1 MTTEQLNQYRAICAE
16 ISDIRQ
22 QLENSYAGDT
32 VQSGSKHPYSVHS
45 VRIEG
50 YKSDRHTTALL
61 SRLSVLEHSRE
72 EIEAFVDN
80 ISDSEMRQIVQLRYI
95 RGRKKRSW
103 QYIAMKL
110 GYCSEH
116 TPKRKL
122 KKFFSMA
129 EKADFK

>member
-50 YKSDRHTTALL
+50 YKPDRHTTALL
-61 SRLSVLEHSRE
+61 SRLNVLERTRS
-72 EIEAFVDN
+72 EIETFVDN
-80 ISDSEMRQIVQLRYI
+80 INDSEIRQIVQLRYI

-110 GYCSEH
+110 GYCAEH

-122 KKFFSMA
+122 KKFLNDVGNVGF
-129 EKADFK
+129 

>member
-50 YKSDRHTTALL
+50 YKPDRHTTALL
-61 SRLSVLEHSRE
+61 SRLNVLEHSRA

-80 ISDSEMRQIVQLRYI
+80 INDSEIRQIVQLRYI

-122 KKFFSMA
+122 KKFLNDVGNVGF
-129 EKADFK
+129 

>member
-16 ISDIRQ
+16 ITDIRQ

-50 YKSDRHTTALL
+50 YKPDRHTTALL
-61 SRLSVLEHSRE
+61 SRLSVLERTRS

-80 ISDSEMRQIVQLRYI
+80 INDSEIRQIVQLRYI
-95 RGRKKRSW
+95 RGKKKRSW

-110 GYCSEH
+110 GYCAEH

-122 KKFFSMA
+122 KKFLNDVGNVGF
-129 EKADFK
+129 

>member
-50 YKSDRHTTALL
+50 YKPDRLTTALL
-61 SRLSVLEHSRE
+61 SRLSVLEHSRA

-80 ISDSEMRQIVQLRYI
+80 INDSEIRQIVQLRYI

-110 GYCSEH
+110 GYCAEH

-122 KKFFSMA
+122 KKFLSDVGNVGF
-129 EKADFK
+129 

>member
-16 ISDIRQ
+16 IADIRQ

-50 YKSDRHTTALL
+50 YKPDRRTTVLL
-61 SRLSVLEHSRE
+61 SRLSVLERSRA
-72 EIEAFVDN
+72 EIEAFVDSIN
-80 ISDSEMRQIVQLRYI
+80 DSEIRQIVQLRYI

-110 GYCSEH
+110 GYCAEH

-122 KKFFSMA
+122 KKFLSDVGNVGF
-129 EKADFK
+129 

>member
-50 YKSDRHTTALL
+50 YKPDRHTTALL
-61 SRLSVLEHSRE
+61 SRLNVLEHSRA

-80 ISDSEMRQIVQLRYI
+80 INDSEIRQIVQLRYI
-95 RGRKKRSW
+95 RGKKKRSW

-110 GYCSEH
+110 GYCAEH

-122 KKFFSMA
+122 KKFLSDVGNVGF
-129 EKADFK
+129 

>member
-50 YKSDRHTTALL
+50 YKPDRHTTALL
-61 SRLSVLEHSRE
+61 SRLSVLERSRS

-80 ISDSEMRQIVQLRYI
+80 INDSELRQIVQLRYI
-95 RGRKKRSW
+95 RGKKKRSW

-110 GYCSEH
+110 GYCAEH

-122 KKFFSMA
+122 KKFLNDVGNVGF
-129 EKADFK
+129 

>member
-1 MTTEQLNQYRAICAE
+1 M
-16 ISDIRQ
+16 
-22 QLENSYAGDT
+22 
-32 VQSGSKHPYSVHS
+32 QSGSKHPYSVHS

-50 YKSDRHTTALL
+50 YKPDRHTTALL
-61 SRLSVLEHSRE
+61 SRLNVLEHSRA

-80 ISDSEMRQIVQLRYI
+80 INDSEIRQIVQLRYI

-110 GYCSEH
+110 GYCAEH

-122 KKFFSMA
+122 KKFLNDVGNVGF
-129 EKADFK
+129 

>member
-16 ISDIRQ
+16 ITDIRQ

-50 YKSDRHTTALL
+50 YKPDRHTTALL
-61 SRLSVLEHSRE
+61 SRLSVLERTRS

-80 ISDSEMRQIVQLRYI
+80 INDSEIRQIVQLRYI
-95 RGRKKRSW
+95 RGKKKRSW

-110 GYCSEH
+110 GYCAEH

-122 KKFFSMA
+122 KKFLSDVGNVGF
-129 EKADFK
+129 

>member
-50 YKSDRHTTALL
+50 YKPDRHTTALL
-61 SRLSVLEHSRE
+61 SRLNVLEHSRE

-80 ISDSEMRQIVQLRYI
+80 INDSEIRQIVQLRYI
-95 RGRKKRSW
+95 RGKKKRSW

-110 GYCSEH
+110 GYCAEH

-122 KKFFSMA
+122 KKFLNDVGNVGF
-129 EKADFK
+129 

>member
-50 YKSDRHTTALL
+50 YKPDRRTTALL
-61 SRLSVLEHSRE
+61 SRLSVLEHSRA

-80 ISDSEMRQIVQLRYI
+80 INDSEIRQIVQLRYI

-103 QYIAMKL
+103 QYIAMRL

-116 TPKRKL
+116 TPKRMTLRYL
-122 KKFFSMA
+122 KKYQ
-129 EKADFK
+129 K

>member
-16 ISDIRQ
+16 ISDSRQ
-22 QLENSYAGDT
+22 QPENSYAGDT

-61 SRLSVLEHSRE
+61 SRLNVLEHSRA

-80 ISDSEMRQIVQLRYI
+80 INDSEIRQIVQLRYI
-95 RGRKKRSW
+95 RGKKKRSW
-103 QYIAMKL
+103 QYLAMKL
-110 GYCSEH
+110 GYCAEH

-122 KKFFSMA
+122 KKFLNDVGNVGF
-129 EKADFK
+129 

>member
-50 YKSDRHTTALL
+50 YKPDRHTTVLL
-61 SRLSVLEHSRE
+61 SRLNVLEHSRA

-80 ISDSEMRQIVQLRYI
+80 INDSEIRQIVQLRYI
-95 RGRKKRSW
+95 RGKKKRSW

-110 GYCSEH
+110 GYCAEH

-122 KKFFSMA
+122 KKFLSDVGNVGF
-129 EKADFK
+129 